1 MTAFIMNRSIWA
13 SGRLNVPSSSMG
25 FSVAITMN
33 GLGSSMRSPP
43 IVVAPSAMA
52 SSIADCVLALER
64 LISSS
69 NTKLAWIG
77 PIWVENRWVEK
88 SNTWVPT
95 RSDGMRSGVHCT
107 RRNVPE
113 TEVASVWAAV
123 VLARPGTDSMRMWP
137 PATIVAI
144 SASRKSDC
152 PTSVWANL
160 ARMRSVSCRARRRSS
175 CVSAAEGAGTGVRMG
190 AAGMAPVVGIA
201 FASWDGIEGFEVNK
215 AMLPTLP

>member
-1 MTAFIMNRSIWA
+1 
-13 SGRLNVPSSSMG
+13 
-25 FSVAITMN
+25 
-33 GLGSSMRSPP
+33 MRSPP

-123 VLARPGTDSMRMWP
+123 VLARPGTDSMRMCP

-190 AAGMAPVVGIA
+190 AAGMAPVMGIA

>member
-1 MTAFIMNRSIWA
+1 
-13 SGRLNVPSSSMG
+13 
-25 FSVAITMN
+25 
-33 GLGSSMRSPP
+33 MRSPP

-52 SSIADCVLALER
+52 SSIADCVLALDR

-144 SASRKSDC
+144 SASRKLDC

-175 CVSAAEGAGTGVRMG
+175 CVSAAEGAGTGVCMG

>member
-52 SSIADCVLALER
+52 SSIADCVLALDR

-95 RSDGMRSGVHCT
+95 RSDGMRSGMHCT
-107 RRNVPE
+107 RRLGRGGLGQAGHGFDE
-113 TEVASVWAAV
+113 DVAACDHRGDQRFAQVGLSDQRLGESGADAV
-123 VLARPGTDSMRMWP
+123 GELPC
-137 PATIVAI
+137 
-144 SASRKSDC
+144 ASQVILRQRGGRRRHGR
-152 PTSVWANL
+152 AHGGG
-160 ARMRSVSCRARRRSS
+160 RHGARRGDR
-175 CVSAAEGAGTGVRMG
+175 VRELG
-190 AAGMAPVVGIA
+190 RH
-201 FASWDGIEGFEVNK
+201 
-215 AMLPTLP
+215 